1 MPETSAQV
9 TKDTLKDR
17 ALRFATRWSGTTSE
31 KSEAQTFWNEFFAIF
46 GVDRVQVGSFEQ
58 VARRTST
65 GGRGWV
71 DVLIPGKLGVEH
83 KSAGEDLDDA
93 LDQLVDY
100 LPSLKA
106 KQRPRLLVVC
116 DFERFQC
123 IDVVDDDAFEFKLDE
138 LVDNLHRFWWLAGYD
153 DPDVSFDNDED
164 ANLAATALLA
174 DIHDELIAA
183 GYDPHPLREWLTRI
197 LFCLFAD
204 DTGVWDPHAFHAYVA
219 ARTREDGSDL
229 GGAIATLFQVLD
241 TEPEKR
247 SPALDEDLAQFTYI
261 NGDLFEENIPIP
273 FCTEAVRDAVLAAC
287 RFDWSVLSPAI
298 FGSMFQN
305 VMTPAERRQLG
316 AHYTSEENILK
327 TIRPLFVDDLEKE
340 LAAATSRP
348 KLEAFADKLA
358 SLKFFDPAAGC
369 GNFLVIAY
377 RELRRLER
385 ETLRR
390 LRAKQRKTGQMS
402 VDIELEVK
410 CDVAQFY
417 AIEIEEFP
425 GKIARTA
432 LYLMDHL
439 ANREL
444 SREFGQH
451 FVRFPI
457 PASPTIAQGNALRL
471 DWNTVLPAGPGVFV
485 FGNPPFVGRKH
496 RTAGQKADMDV
507 AWDGQRGHAVL
518 DYATGWFIKAA
529 RYAKGTSARV
539 AFFAT
544 NSVSQGENVSA
555 LWPRLY
561 GEGVTIDF
569 AHRTF
574 EWTSE
579 ARGRAHVHVVI
590 VGFSHIEV
598 RPKRLFTYAT
608 VKSAPVEEIASN
620 ISPYLAD
627 GPDTVVV
634 KALEPISP
642 DAPATLYGSTAIDN
656 GHLLVDP
663 EDVDDVR
670 ADPIAAKYLR
680 PYIGATELIGGT
692 ERWVLWLKDAPRD
705 DIRRSPVLK
714 RRVQKCKAF
723 RSSSKRAATKRLAA
737 TPHLLGEPRPADAP
751 SLVVPCVSST
761 TRRWIPTAFR
771 DKDTMTRASSWCIPD
786 ADLFTFGILSS
797 SMFAAWA
804 RGIGGGMK
812 SDLQV
817 SQGTVYNPFPWVN
830 GTATQRKKVAAAAQ
844 KVLDARAAH
853 PDASLEDLY
862 DPLAMPSDLVKAHGE
877 LDRAVDPLFAGRKRM
892 KGEADRLGVLLER
905 YAELTDAGRLEIT
918 T

>member
-1 MPETSAQV
+1 MAEASAQA
-9 TKDTLKDR
+9 TKDTLKER
-17 ALRFATRWSGTTSE
+17 SRRFAARWSGTTSE

-58 VARRTST
+58 VARRTTT
-65 GGRGWV
+65 GRHGWV

-83 KSAGEDLDDA
+83 KSAGEDLDKA

-100 LPSLKA
+100 LPSLKV

-116 DFERFQC
+116 DFERFEC
-123 IDVVDDDAFEFKLDE
+123 IDVVADEAFDFKLDE
-138 LVDNLHRFWWLAGYD
+138 LAENLHRFWWLAGYD
-153 DPDVSFDNDED
+153 DPDVTYDNEED

-204 DTGVWDPHAFHAYVA
+204 DTGVWDPHAFHAYIA
-219 ARTREDGSDL
+219 ARTRDDGSDL
-229 GGAIATLFQVLD
+229 GAAIATLFQVLD
-241 TEPEKR
+241 TEPAKR
-247 SPALDEDLAQFTYI
+247 SRALDEDLTQFTYI
-261 NGDLFEENIPIP
+261 NGDLFDETLEIP
-273 FCTEAVRDAVLAAC
+273 FCTEAVREAVLAAC

-305 VMTPAERRQLG
+305 VMTPDERRQLG
-316 AHYTSEENILK
+316 AHYTTEENILK

-340 LAAATSRP
+340 LAAATSQP
-348 KLEAFADKLA
+348 KLLAFLDKLA
-358 SLKFFDPAAGC
+358 TLRFFDPAAGC

-377 RELRRLER
+377 RELRRIER
-385 ETLRR
+385 EALRR
-390 LRAKQRKTGQMS
+390 LREKQQKTGQMS
-402 VDIELEVK
+402 VNVELEIK

-425 GKIARTA
+425 AKIARTA

-457 PASPTIAQGNALRL
+457 PASPTIVQGNALRL
-471 DWNTVLPAGPGVFV
+471 DWNDVLPAGPDVFV
-485 FGNPPFVGRKH
+485 FGNPPFVGRKQ
-496 RTAGQKADMDV
+496 RTPDQKSDMEI
-507 AWDGQRGHAVL
+507 AWDNQRGHAVL
-518 DYATGWFIKAA
+518 DYVTGWFIKAV
-529 RYAKGTSARV
+529 RFTKGTSARV
-539 AFFAT
+539 AFVAT

-555 LWPRLY
+555 LWPRMY
-561 GEGVTIDF
+561 AEGVTIDF

-574 EWTSE
+574 EWKSE

-590 VGFSHIEV
+590 VGFSHVEV
-598 RPKRLFTYAT
+598 KSKRLFTYAT
-608 VKSAPVEEIASN
+608 VKSDPVEETVSN

-634 KALEPISP
+634 KALDPISP
-642 DAPATLYGSTAIDN
+642 DTPPSLYGSTAIDN
-656 GHLLVDP
+656 GHLLVQP
-663 EDVDDVR
+663 EDVADFR
-670 ADPIAAKYLR
+670 SDPIASKYLR
-680 PYIGATELIGGT
+680 PYIGATELIAGT
-692 ERWVLWLKDAPRD
+692 ERWVLWLKDAPRV
-705 DIRRSPVLK
+705 DIRTSALLK
-714 RRVQKCKAF
+714 ARVEACKKF
-723 RSSSKRAATKRLAA
+723 RENSNRAATKRLAA
-737 TPHLLGEPRPADAP
+737 TPHLLGEPRPADTR

-761 TRRWIPTAFR
+761 TRQWVPAAFR

-804 RGIGGGMK
+804 RGVGGGMK

-817 SQGTVYNPFPWVN
+817 SQGTVYNTFPWAK
-830 GTATQRKKVAAAAQ
+830 GKIAQRTRVETAAQ

-853 PDASLEDLY
+853 PGATLEDLY

-877 LDRAVDPLFAGRKRM
+877 LDRAVDPLFAGRKRV
-892 KGEADRLGVLLER
+892 KGEADRLGILLER
-905 YAELTDAGRLEIT
+905 YVELTASSRLQVP
-918 T
+918 